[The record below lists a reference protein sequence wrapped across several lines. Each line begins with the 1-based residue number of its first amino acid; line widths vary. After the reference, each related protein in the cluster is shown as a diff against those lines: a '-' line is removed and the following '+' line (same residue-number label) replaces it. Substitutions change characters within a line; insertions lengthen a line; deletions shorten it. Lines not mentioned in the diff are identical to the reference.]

1 MVKFK
6 RPKLGIP
13 SIMRVFGSAAKKKHR
28 RVNLSEEQKAMIPSA
43 APKKQNKKL
52 HAPGE
57 LPIKKIKAKYLSLKT
72 EEDIDKFIQGYKEK
86 KRPIE
91 KMTDLQ
97 IRLAL
102 QAKALQI
109 YYCEQRDAYHK
120 ELDQEKQE
128 KKKLKAELERER
140 RKAEKRNRSPKGVG
154 GSVWLIYTPMGN
166 KR

>member
-1 MVKFK
+1 MQMH
-6 RPKLGIP
+6 IP
-13 SIMRVFGSAAKKKHR
+13 SIMRVFGSAAKKDHR
-28 RVNLSEEQKAMIPSA
+28 RVNLSEEQKEMISSA
-43 APKKQNKKL
+43 TPKKSKKV

-97 IRLAL
+97 IRMAL

-109 YYCEQRDAYHK
+109 YYCEQRDAYRK
-120 ELDQEKQE
+120 ELNQEIQK
-128 KKKLKAELERER
+128 KKKLKAKKERER
-140 RKAEKRNRSPKGVG
+140 RKAEKRNRSPKGGG